1 MTRQVRGLRPPPADL
16 APVPSTD
23 RDHVDLHRA
32 TAARHPQ
39 PWWFST
45 RIRAGPDAG
54 RFDIAGPRQGT
65 CYLAD
70 APVSALLERLA
81 DPEAGAPPLVSTRT
95 LEAITVWSGRVSAAV
110 NLADVTVA
118 SVPELTAEI
127 ATIDDYRL
135 PWQWADALHG
145 DGRGGIVYRGRF
157 AQSECVALFGPAS
170 VPTAVPA
177 STALRPSPA
186 IAHERTLPPA
196 WRAAV
201 TRTPANGEHLAAP
214 DL

>member
-1 MTRQVRGLRPPPADL
+1 M
-16 APVPSTD
+16 
-23 RDHVDLHRA
+23 
-32 TAARHPQ
+32 
-39 PWWFST
+39 
-45 RIRAGPDAG
+45 
-54 RFDIAGPRQGT
+54 
-65 CYLAD
+65 
-70 APVSALLERLA
+70 
-81 DPEAGAPPLVSTRT
+81 STRT

-177 STALRPSPA
+177 STALRPSPPS
-186 IAHERTLPPA
+186 RTSAPCRQRGVRRSPALP
-196 WRAAV
+196 
-201 TRTPANGEHLAAP
+201 RTASTSPLRTCDARPLMTG
-214 DL
+214 